1 MNYIAKTCGN
11 FNKIIYKIMRK
22 QMNKKGEDLRRR
34 LESAI
39 YFFSEK
45 IDYERSLSEL
55 KLAGDIVVGE
65 LNKKTRKERELEF
78 EKRNVKLLL

>member
-1 MNYIAKTCGN
+1 
-11 FNKIIYKIMRK
+11 MRK
-22 QMNKKGEDLRRR
+22 PMNKKGEDLRRR

-78 EKRNVKLLL
+78 EKRNVKLPL